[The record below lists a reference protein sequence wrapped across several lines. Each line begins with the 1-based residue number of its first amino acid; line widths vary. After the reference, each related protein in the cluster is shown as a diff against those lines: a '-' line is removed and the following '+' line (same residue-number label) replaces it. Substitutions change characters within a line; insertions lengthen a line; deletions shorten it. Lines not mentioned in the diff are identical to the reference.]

1 MAREKSKSESLR
13 KRNTQASHSD
23 KAAFMEFSPQRVAT
37 LLVITIVLLAIN
49 SILLAAVWLESA
61 AEPAFLTIDSEEQIV
76 LDIENVVN
84 NSVTYGVYV
93 SLKNTGGKVAHAS
106 ASGEVLVS
114 LYGSAYGEEVQEVLD
129 YVSLSIAPGES
140 SWLSFGSFTT
150 SPGWHYVVRVHI
162 SWNGGSLQLSRLVT

>member
-1 MAREKSKSESLR
+1 MTEEKSKRESLQ
-13 KRNTQASHSD
+13 KRNTASSRSD
-23 KAAFMEFSPQRVAT
+23 RADFMELSPQRVAT
-37 LLVITIVLLAIN
+37 LLVIAIVLLAIN

-76 LDIENVVN
+76 LDIEDVVN
-84 NSVTYGVYV
+84 NSVTYGVWV
-93 SLKNTGGKVAHAS
+93 SLKNTGGKVAYAS

-162 SWNGGSLQLSRLVT
+162 SWNGGSLQLSRVVS

>member
-1 MAREKSKSESLR
+1 MTEEKSKRESLQ
-13 KRNTQASHSD
+13 KRNTASSRSD
-23 KAAFMEFSPQRVAT
+23 RAAFMELSPQRVAT

-49 SILLAAVWLESA
+49 SILLTAVWLESA
-61 AEPAFLTIDSEEQIV
+61 AEPAFLTLDSEEQIV
-76 LDIENVVN
+76 LDIEDVVN

-106 ASGEVLVS
+106 ASGEVMVS

-150 SPGWHYVVRVHI
+150 SSGWHYVVRTVI
-162 SWNGGSLQLSRLVT
+162 SWNGGLLQLSRTVT

>member
-1 MAREKSKSESLR
+1 MAEEKSKRESLQ
-13 KRNTQASHSD
+13 KGNTASSRSD
-23 KAAFMEFSPQRVAT
+23 RTAFMELGPQRVAT

-49 SILLAAVWLESA
+49 SILLTAVWLESA
-61 AEPAFLTIDSEEQIV
+61 AEPAFLTLDSEEQIV
-76 LDIENVVN
+76 LDIEDVVN

-93 SLKNTGGKVAHAS
+93 SLKNTGGKVAYAS
-106 ASGEVLVS
+106 ASGEVWVS